1 MTFHNLII
9 SAICG
14 FISYYVY
21 NESGLLASFG
31 WILCSGYYFL
41 CQLIQDSESKRNNK

>member
-1 MTFHNLII
+1 MMFNNLAI

-21 NESGLLASFG
+21 RESGLLASFG
-31 WILCSGYYFL
+31 WILCSGYFFL
-41 CQLIQDSESKRNNK
+41 CQLISEYEEKNK